1 MGKEIRLKFGR
12 RIRKLREK
20 KGWTQEELAY
30 RAELAVRQVQ
40 YLESKNPS
48 PAKIDTIEMIAKAF
62 NISCSKLLDL

>member
-12 RIRKLREK
+12 RIRRLREK

-30 RAELAVRQVQ
+30 RAGLAVRQVQ

-62 NISCSKLLDL
+62 GISCSRLLDL

>member
-30 RAELAVRQVQ
+30 QAEIAVRQVQ

-48 PAKIDTIEMIAKAF
+48 PAKIDTIELIAKAF
-62 NISCSKLLDL
+62 GISCSKLLEL